1 MERGITCT
9 RRSRPGLLL
18 ALCAAATALPA
29 APAAGQQAASAN
41 AVAGIVEQLTLTK
54 NADLDFGQVAVN
66 GAGTIL
72 MTASA
77 APTCTV
83 SANLIKYGACQ
94 PAVFEGYGQ
103 SGRTVRVKIP
113 GSQGI
118 TLTGPGGATMKITAV
133 TTDTDGSLGPPTT
146 GNASSNGFR
155 RYQIVSADGAFLF
168 RLAGTLNV
176 AAGQRLGLYSATFD
190 VEIAYE

>member
-1 MERGITCT
+1 M
-9 RRSRPGLLL
+9 
-18 ALCAAATALPA
+18 
-29 APAAGQQAASAN
+29 
-41 AVAGIVEQLTLTK
+41 
-54 NADLDFGQVAVN
+54 N

-72 MTASA
+72 MTATA
-77 APTCTV
+77 TPTCTV
-83 SANLIKYGACQ
+83 SATLVKYGACQ

-103 SGRTVRVKIP
+103 TGRTVRVKIP
-113 GSQGI
+113 GSLGI
-118 TLTGPGGATMKITAV
+118 TLTGPGGATMKITGV
-133 TTDTDGSLGPPTT
+133 TTATDGSLGPPTT

-155 RYQIVSADGAFLF
+155 RYQIVSSDGSFLF